1 MSRLSTVFTWHLLYN
16 LPIKI
21 RKESIILD
29 VYADLFFL
37 INFSM
42 DYICLYITG
51 KILRLKVSA
60 TKYIISSI
68 IGGAYSVIAL
78 FWNVGTILAFIIDIL
93 VCIIMTAIC
102 FYHKGDKVKSIV
114 TASLLYIGISMLI
127 GGVMTAIF
135 NLLNKLEINFESI
148 SADGAHTYTFAIIAV
163 ISAVLSMKGISLITR
178 KNRHKEYLVEII
190 INKKTGSFLGF
201 VDTGN
206 LVKDHISGKSI
217 IFIDKSAASKII
229 DPDAE
234 EKFYQGE
241 ILYRSSRLVPISTA
255 TGSSATLIFVP
266 DKITLIETN
275 EKNATEFQV
284 DCLIALTKINKGDGY
299 EAIIPE
305 DIIKLNI

>member
-1 MSRLSTVFTWHLLYN
+1 M
-16 LPIKI
+16 
-21 RKESIILD
+21 D

-42 DYICLYITG
+42 DYICLYITA
-51 KILRLKVSA
+51 KILRLKISA

-78 FWNVGTILAFIIDIL
+78 FLNVGSILAFIIDIL

-102 FYHKGDKVKSIV
+102 FFQKCDKAKNIV
-114 TASLLYIGISMLI
+114 TSSMLYIGISMLI

-135 NLLNKLEINFESI
+135 NLLNKLEINFENI
-148 SADGAHTYTFAIIAV
+148 SNDGAHTYAFAIIAV

-178 KNRHKEYLVEII
+178 KNRHKEYFVDLT
-190 INKKTGSFLGF
+190 INQKTCKFLGF

-206 LVKDHISGKSI
+206 LVKDQISGKSI

-241 ILYRSSRLVPISTA
+241 ILYRGSRLVPISTA

-266 DKITLIETN
+266 DKITLTEKSA
-275 EKNATEFQV
+275 KNASEFQV
-284 DCLIALTKINKGDGY
+284 DCLIALTKINKGEY
-299 EAIIPE
+299 SAIIPE

>member
-1 MSRLSTVFTWHLLYN
+1 M
-16 LPIKI
+16 
-21 RKESIILD
+21 D

-42 DYICLYITG
+42 DYICLYITA
-51 KILRLKVSA
+51 KILRLKISA

-78 FWNVGTILAFIIDIL
+78 FLNVGSILAFIIDIL

-102 FYHKGDKVKSIV
+102 FFQKCDKAKNIV
-114 TASLLYIGISMLI
+114 TSSMLYIGISMLI

-135 NLLNKLEINFESI
+135 NLLNKLEINFENI
-148 SADGAHTYTFAIIAV
+148 SNDSAHTYAFAIIAV

-178 KNRHKEYLVEII
+178 KNRHKEYFVEVS
-190 INKKTGSFLGF
+190 INQKTCKFLGF

-206 LVKDHISGKSI
+206 LVKDQISGKNI
-217 IFIDKSAASKII
+217 IFLDKSAASKII
-229 DPDAE
+229 APDAE

-241 ILYRSSRLVPISTA
+241 ILYRGSRLVPISTA
-255 TGSSATLIFVP
+255 SGSSATLIFVP
-266 DKITLIETN
+266 DKITLT
-275 EKNATEFQV
+275 EKNAKNASEFQV
-284 DCLIALTKINKGDGY
+284 DCLIALTKINKGEY
-299 EAIIPE
+299 SAIIPE